1 MDTSKSSEVL
11 KMEQQE
17 KETLPVKLVTSR
29 GEEEKVKSGDYMIDL
44 EAGLLPH
51 EVSEKGSTFKQYRDA
66 FVGFIEELVIIVVIV
81 LLLYFLTMIGLFY
94 VMAMTKVLF

>member
-1 MDTSKSSEVL
+1 MDTSKRSEVL

-17 KETLPVKLVTSR
+17 KETAPAKPVTSQ
-29 GEEEKVKSGDYMIDL
+29 EEKEEVKCGDFTIDL

-66 FVGFIEELVIIVVIV
+66 FVGFIEELVIIIVIV